1 MLPIA
6 FPRVNT
12 MNDNVHDAK
21 KNWAMVKI
29 HPIIGETRLV
39 MVGVV
44 GGWGRAAVGW
54 PGLPRY
60 SLVNLFLAR

>member
-1 MLPIA
+1 
-6 FPRVNT
+6 
-12 MNDNVHDAK
+12 MNDNVHGAK

-29 HPIIGETRLV
+29 HHIIGETRLV

-44 GGWGRAAVGW
+44 GGWGRAAIGW

-60 SLVNLFLAR
+60 SLVNLFFS